1 MTAAVVL
8 ALALAAQAASP
19 APAKAPVR
27 YLPGETVELRAV
39 DGWTLKAQFSVGE
52 PGKPTIVLL
61 HGTGQRK
68 EDWKRLAFPLA
79 RAGYGV
85 LAVDMRGHGESR
97 TSPSGEVLN
106 YKKLRV
112 TPTANDFADMSRD
125 AEAAVAWL
133 AGQGVPEDSIGFVG
147 AEVGG
152 SVAVR
157 YAAVHPKVPFVA
169 MLSPGMR
176 WQEVLTVNA
185 LRALKSHP
193 IPLLLVYS
201 EADKRSSK
209 ETPILYAFAK
219 GAVGEHLTTQVVVPQ
234 ERGTRMLKAQ
244 RGLAA
249 QILAWIAN
257 PVKPAEPAVST
268 DTLAVPATGEVP
280 AEPLPEDEAGD
291 E

>member
-27 YLPGETVELRAV
+27 YLPGETVELKAV
-39 DGWTLKAQFSVGE
+39 HGWTLNAQFSVGE

-68 EDWKRLAFPLA
+68 EDWKRLAFPLS

-133 AGQGVPEDSIGFVG
+133 AGQGVP
-147 AEVGG
+147 
-152 SVAVR
+152 
-157 YAAVHPKVPFVA
+157 AA
-169 MLSPGMR
+169 SC
-176 WQEVLTVNA
+176 
-185 LRALKSHP
+185 S
-193 IPLLLVYS
+193 
-201 EADKRSSK
+201 
-209 ETPILYAFAK
+209 
-219 GAVGEHLTTQVVVPQ
+219 
-234 ERGTRMLKAQ
+234 
-244 RGLAA
+244 
-249 QILAWIAN
+249 
-257 PVKPAEPAVST
+257 
-268 DTLAVPATGEVP
+268 
-280 AEPLPEDEAGD
+280 
-291 E
+291 